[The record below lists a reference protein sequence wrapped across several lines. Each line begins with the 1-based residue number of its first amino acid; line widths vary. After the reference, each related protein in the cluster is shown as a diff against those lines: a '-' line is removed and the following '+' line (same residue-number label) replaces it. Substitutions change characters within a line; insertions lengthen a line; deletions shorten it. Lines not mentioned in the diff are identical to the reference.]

1 MYHTAISKSQ
11 MFDFIENS
19 ISSAIMVSSDTS
31 TEDIL
36 KILEEQEKILEEQK
50 KNDSKMKKI

>member
-1 MYHTAISKSQ
+1 